1 MRIDQ
6 FLVSKNFVES
16 REKAKRLIKEG
27 KIKINDKICL
37 KPSYQV
43 KPEDK
48 IEIKENLKFVSRG
61 GEKLLFAL
69 KEFNISPLNKIC
81 LDIGASTGGFVDCL
95 IKNGAKKVYA
105 IDIGTNQLHPCLR
118 NNRRVV
124 SLEKTDIRKFEANK
138 KFDLITVDLSFISLK
153 LVLKKIKNLLSQ
165 KGDLILLFKPQ
176 FEVGK
181 KYIKKGRVKDKEI
194 ITKALKEFLEFS
206 KNLGFQIIK
215 VLPSPILGKKGNQE
229 FFIYLKLLD

>member
-1 MRIDQ
+1 MRLDQ

-48 IEIKENLKFVSRG
+48 IEIKEILKFVSRG

-118 NNRRVV
+118 NNRRVI

>member
-1 MRIDQ
+1 MRLDQ

-118 NNRRVV
+118 NNRRVI

-153 LVLKKIKNLLSQ
+153 LFLKKIKNLLSQ

-181 KYIKKGRVKDKEI
+181 NI
-194 ITKALKEFLEFS
+194 
-206 KNLGFQIIK
+206 
-215 VLPSPILGKKGNQE
+215 
-229 FFIYLKLLD
+229 